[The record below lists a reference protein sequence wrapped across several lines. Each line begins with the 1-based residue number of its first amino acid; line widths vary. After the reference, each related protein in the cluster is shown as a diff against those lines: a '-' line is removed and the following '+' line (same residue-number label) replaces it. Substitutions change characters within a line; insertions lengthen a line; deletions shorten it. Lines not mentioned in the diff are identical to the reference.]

1 MCAMVTAQPGI
12 AHSVTTL
19 RKFSSAPS
27 ECHCQPLKG
36 LTNCL
41 QMTKSW
47 GIEHCR
53 PKVKFP
59 NDLPDFDWCQE
70 PASHPEAVGEFNV
83 DISQP
88 KLIGFVD
95 ASHGSELRKQKSITS
110 CVFTLSGDATEC
122 ENKTQT
128 ITASVCCCI
137 HRCKSYQ
144 MSKVHPTRAGISTG
158 RANRDSHWQSGC
170 LANHQ

>member
-1 MCAMVTAQPGI
+1 MKHTVLEEKMGFQHQAALGELMCAMVTAQPGI

-88 KLIGFVD
+88 KLIFFVD
-95 ASHGSELRKQKSITS
+95 AGCSSELRKQRSITGR
-110 CVFTLSGDATEC
+110 VFTFLGGATPC
-122 ENKTQT
+122 ESKTQT
-128 ITASVCCCI
+128 ITAS
-137 HRCKSYQ
+137 
-144 MSKVHPTRAGISTG
+144 GSTE
-158 RANRDSHWQSGC
+158 AEFV
-170 LANHQ
+170 AAFTAAKAA